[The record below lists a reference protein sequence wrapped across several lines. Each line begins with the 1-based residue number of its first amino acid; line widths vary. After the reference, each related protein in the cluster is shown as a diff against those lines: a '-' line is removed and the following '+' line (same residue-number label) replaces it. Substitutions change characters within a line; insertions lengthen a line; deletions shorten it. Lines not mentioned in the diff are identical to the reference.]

1 LNVEAVAGAV
11 PSPEL
16 ELRFAIR
23 DTGVGIPR
31 EKQQTIFQAFA
42 QADGSTTRPFGG
54 TGLGL
59 TISQRLVAM
68 MGGRLWVESETGL
81 GSTFSFTIVVKV
93 GSQAVQGIDGGLPT
107 LRGTAVLVVD
117 DNATNRR
124 ILAQNLS
131 RWGMRPFL
139 ADSGPAAIRLLEACP
154 EPISLILTDVHMP
167 EMDGFDLAEY
177 LKGQGAI
184 STIVM
189 LTSGSRAGDID
200 RCRDLGIDAYLTK
213 PVAQHNLRSV
223 ILRVLAQRTQ
233 QATGTISGRPGE
245 GEDHSLP
252 SADQDNESLRILL
265 AEDNVVNQKVAVQML
280 VNQGHRVVVVSN
292 GLEALAALDHDS
304 FDLILMDVQMPAMDG
319 FEAAAAVRAR
329 ERLTGERVP
338 ILAMTAHAMAGDQ
351 ERCLSSG
358 MDGHIAKPVRKADL
372 LKAIR
377 SAISASHRLEHR

>member
-1 LNVEAVAGAV
+1 
-11 PSPEL
+11 
-16 ELRFAIR
+16 
-23 DTGVGIPR
+23 
-31 EKQQTIFQAFA
+31 
-42 QADGSTTRPFGG
+42 
-54 TGLGL
+54 
-59 TISQRLVAM
+59 
-68 MGGRLWVESETGL
+68 
-81 GSTFSFTIVVKV
+81 
-93 GSQAVQGIDGGLPT
+93 
-107 LRGTAVLVVD
+107 
-117 DNATNRR
+117 
-124 ILAQNLS
+124 
-131 RWGMRPFL
+131 
-139 ADSGPAAIRLLEACP
+139 
-154 EPISLILTDVHMP
+154 
-167 EMDGFDLAEY
+167 
-177 LKGQGAI
+177 
-184 STIVM
+184 M

-304 FDLILMDVQMPAMDG
+304 FDLILMDVQMPEMDG

-329 ERLTGERVP
+329 ERRTGERVP

-358 MDGHIAKPVRKADL
+358 MDGYIAKPVHKADL

-377 SAISASHRLEHR
+377 SVFSASHRLEHR